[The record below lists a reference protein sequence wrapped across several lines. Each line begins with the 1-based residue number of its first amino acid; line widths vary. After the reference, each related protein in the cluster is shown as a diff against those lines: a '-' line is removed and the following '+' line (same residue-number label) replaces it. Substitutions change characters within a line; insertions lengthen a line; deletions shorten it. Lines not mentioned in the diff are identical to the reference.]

1 MNFSFFFF
9 LDFSKF
15 NPFFCQKCITWINH
29 VTGVNTNLCHC
40 LNYVGM
46 TISDF
51 DEGVGKAGKRQRQK
65 VPIKN
70 KIYPKLSAP
79 D

>member
-1 MNFSFFFF
+1 
-9 LDFSKF
+9 
-15 NPFFCQKCITWINH
+15 
-29 VTGVNTNLCHC
+29 
-40 LNYVGM
+40 M